1 MALEHNLAEWFV
13 FCSFH
18 HFSVILNIYRPRI
31 ISIHDIAI
39 FTYNH
44 NFSAGHLGLSG
55 EERRS
60 DRLVQWHRSRLAE
73 ADGFLCHKVSG
84 FVGLHYVEADIIFIE
99 NVIF

>member
-44 NFSAGHLGLSG
+44 NFSAGHLGLGG

-60 DRLVQWHRSRLAE
+60 NCFVQWHRSRLAE
-73 ADGFLCHKVSG
+73 ADGFLCHKVLG
-84 FVGLHYVEADIIFIE
+84 FDGLHYIEADIYLKRK
-99 NVIF
+99 